1 MKLLFLKVP
10 LAEKILFTKH
20 LSMMVKSGMT
30 EIESVKLLARQVK
43 SKSFKTILAAV
54 VTDLENGQFLSN
66 ALKPYENVF
75 GNLFISIINLGE
87 KSGTLAENL
96 EFLSKDLQES
106 KALRSKVRSALIYP
120 SILLVA
126 TIGVIST
133 LVFLILPKIL
143 PIFDSLKAELP
154 AATRILIKVS
164 TTLREDFLLISL
176 TIVTAI
182 AIWTILLRISK
193 VRYFIHR
200 ILLILPFAGAISKKY
215 NMANLTRSLGILL
228 KSGVRIVEAITT
240 ASQMTDNL
248 VYREALGKVAE
259 EVRRGQELHE
269 YLEETPDLFPPTVT
283 RMIEVG
289 EKTGNLEE
297 NLAYL
302 SEFYKNEV
310 DDTVAN
316 LSSVLEPALLLIMG
330 GLVGFVA
337 ISIIT
342 PIYQITTAF

>member
-1 MKLLFLKVP
+1 MKTLFLKVP

-43 SKSFKTILAAV
+43 SKSFKTILTAV

-66 ALKPYENVF
+66 ALKPYGNVF

-96 EFLSKDLQES
+96 EFLSKDLKES
-106 KALRSKVRSALIYP
+106 KALRSKVRAALIYP
-120 SILLVA
+120 SILLIA

-154 AATRILIKVS
+154 ITTRILIKVS
-164 TTLREDFLLISL
+164 TVLREEFLLISL
-176 TIVTAI
+176 AIAAAI
-182 AIWTILLRISK
+182 AIWIILLRISK

-200 ILLILPFAGAISKKY
+200 ILLVLPFAGSISKKY

-228 KSGVRIVEAITT
+228 KSGVRIVEAIST
-240 ASQMTDNL
+240 ASEMTDNL
-248 VYREALGKVAE
+248 VYKEALGKVAE

-269 YLEETPDLFPPTVT
+269 YLEKTPNLFPLTVT

-342 PIYQITTAF
+342 PIYQITQSF

>member
-1 MKLLFLKVP
+1 MKALFLKVP
-10 LAEKILFTKH
+10 LNEKILFTKH

-30 EIESVKLLARQVK
+30 EIESVKLLARQVE
-43 SKSFKTILAAV
+43 SKSFKTILTAV
-54 VTDLENGQFLSN
+54 VSDLENGQFLSK
-66 ALKPYENVF
+66 ALKPYERIF
-75 GNLFISIINLGE
+75 GRLFISIINLGE
-87 KSGTLAENL
+87 KSGSLGENL
-96 EFLSKDLQES
+96 EFLSKDLRES

-120 SILLVA
+120 SILLIA

-154 AATRILIKVS
+154 LSTRILIKITS
-164 TTLREDFLLISL
+164 TLREDFLLI
-176 TIVTAI
+176 AI
-182 AIWTILLRISK
+182 AIVAIIVTWIILLRFSK
-193 VRYFIHR
+193 FRYYIHR
-200 ILLILPFAGAISKKY
+200 IILILPFAGAISKKY
-215 NMANLTRSLGILL
+215 NMANLTRTLGILL
-228 KSGVRIVEAITT
+228 KSGVRIVEAIST
-240 ASQMTDNL
+240 ASAMTENL
-248 VYREALGKVAE
+248 VYRKELSKVAE
-259 EVRRGQELHE
+259 EVRRGNELHE
-269 YLEETPDLFPPTVT
+269 YLEKVPNLFPPTVT